1 VGLCENL
8 RKPVVKKMNIT
19 LNNNPERIDT
29 DKCTVNELL
38 RMKNYTFKMLIIK
51 INGRLIRKDEY
62 DTAFIYDGDDVN
74 VLHLISGG

>member
-1 VGLCENL
+1 
-8 RKPVVKKMNIT
+8 MNIT
-19 LNNNPERIDT
+19 LNNNPVKFDT

-51 INGRLIRKDEY
+51 INGRLIKKEEY
-62 DTAFIYDGDDVN
+62 DTAFISDGDDVN